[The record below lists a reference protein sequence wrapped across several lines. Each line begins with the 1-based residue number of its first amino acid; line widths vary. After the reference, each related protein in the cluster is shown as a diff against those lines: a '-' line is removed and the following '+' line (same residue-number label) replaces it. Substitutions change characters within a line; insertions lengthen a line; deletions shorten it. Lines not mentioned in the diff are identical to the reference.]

1 MGNNLTNQYIS
12 ASFQGLVQIS
22 GSEITDGT
30 GSLIPSLDITASNA
44 TTAVSS
50 SHALNA
56 DNAVSASYA
65 VASDTA
71 VSASHALI
79 ADSALAATSA
89 SHAVAA
95 DTAISSSHALNADNA
110 ISSSYAVTA
119 SFALNVSDPTLQDVT
134 DAGAITT
141 DDITTGDIL
150 VKTTTN
156 DPNVKLSGSAG
167 NVRTYG
173 VTSSFY
179 EPLTSV
185 DYTIVG
191 ADQGNGQ
198 IILDADGNEVPGTDG
213 EVRGLEGEVHDAL
226 IKFQI

>member
-22 GSEITDGT
+22 GSELTDGT

-79 ADSALAATSA
+79 ADSALAADTATSA
-89 SHAVAA
+89 SHALVS
-95 DTAISSSHALNADNA
+95 DTSISASHADNA

-134 DAGAITT
+134 DAGAVTT

-150 VKTTTN
+150 VNTTTTN
-156 DPNVKLSGSAG
+156 PNVKLSGSAG

-173 VTSSFY
+173 VNSTFY
-179 EPLTSV
+179 EPLTST

-191 ADQGNGQ
+191 ADQGGGQ
-198 IILDADGNEVPGTDG
+198 IILDADGGT
-213 EVRGLEGEVHDAL
+213 
-226 IKFQI
+226 K